1 MKAFKFCVFALVLFL
16 VACTS
21 PTPTPNPTALPPPIP
36 TVGAASTTT
45 VPVFCARYVGEDDKY
60 PDDTK
65 VKPGEQFKKIWV
77 LENCGNTWAG
87 LKVVR
92 TKGTFGPES
101 FDAPATM
108 PNQNGRIE
116 AEFTAPT
123 TPGMYQSW
131 YALQGPNGPFQDGFW
146 VMFIVVE

>member
-1 MKAFKFCVFALVLFL
+1 MKAFKLSVFALVLFL
-16 VACTS
+16 VACAS
-21 PTPTPNPTALPPPIP
+21 PAPTATRIPPPIP
-36 TVGAASTTT
+36 TVSGSSNVT
-45 VPVFCARYVGEDDKY
+45 VPVFCAKYVGEGDNY

-65 VKPGEQFKKIWV
+65 VKQGETFKKIWI
-77 LENCGNTWAG
+77 LSNCGNTSWAG

-92 TKGTFGPES
+92 TKGTFGPETLDS
-101 FDAPATM
+101 PATM
-108 PNQNGRIE
+108 PNQNARIE

-146 VMFIVVE
+146 VRFRVE